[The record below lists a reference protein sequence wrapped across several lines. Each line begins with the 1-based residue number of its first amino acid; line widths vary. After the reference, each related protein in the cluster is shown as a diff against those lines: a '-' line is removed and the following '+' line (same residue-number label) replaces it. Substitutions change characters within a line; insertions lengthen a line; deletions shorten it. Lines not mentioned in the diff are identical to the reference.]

1 MLGQERE
8 LVVQLQSKLN
18 LMLGASSRIGLGVLA
33 VAYPFALRTV
43 SKIVLHTGF
52 GPARLGQSTYGA
64 PGGCAGESLGR
75 EEPQVHVH
83 RTRARRS
90 GGLQWSW

>member
-64 PGGCAGESLGR
+64 PGGCAGG
-75 EEPQVHVH
+75 EPWAGGASGACTQDS
-83 RTRARRS
+83 RTA
-90 GGLQWSW
+90 